1 MDLGIFVVAKSDEVH
16 GRLRVATDVMIAP
29 SGPVAS
35 CGVPVWQGVMSAH
48 GGGTASKAT
57 ALLRTPPLPISNQVN
72 QLAVFIG
79 QVVVRCFELIN
90 PVAQRDDKIR

>member
-1 MDLGIFVVAKSDEVH
+1 VGGGDAIIAH
-16 GRLRVATDVMIAP
+16 GSPCCAVLC
-29 SGPVAS
+29 AS
-35 CGVPVWQGVMSAH
+35 LLGVMSAH

-90 PVAQRDDKIR
+90 PVAQRDDKIRQIIVLAMDV